1 MTNFSQPKGKQN
13 LLSRIG
19 VSTTVASL
27 IIFVFLPSFFLVSF
41 TFTRW
46 PEVYTEVFSNPL
58 IGDTNWILIQ
68 KYLALS
74 LRIAIFAVIIDLVVG
89 LPLAYILARKNF
101 WGKGFLEDLIT
112 FTLVIPTSGFGFA
125 TLIAWTS
132 ASGIGALL
140 TGGNVQIN
148 SVIPVLNVPLLML
161 VIHVALT
168 FPYIVK
174 TLKAKLE
181 DMSTLLE
188 QASGTLGASPLT
200 TFRKVLFPLT
210 LPAIFSGAVLAFAR
224 SLGETGATLVV
235 AGIFT
240 TAPIAV
246 ISWVSQFKFGSA
258 AFLGSLLIIVA
269 SAIILPIEY
278 FLQKK
283 GVTSFSFFSTLRIEK
298 RLQKIEDFASR
309 KLSRVRDLV
318 VILFLVI
325 VVVVPIFYV
334 MNSVALNWNSNP
346 NTGEVTDSVVYQLF
360 GPSNYFSALINATLI
375 SFASAAI
382 ATYIATCIA
391 IPTVFLIMR
400 SRFGRFLRTLLR
412 IPLIVP
418 TSALGL
424 SILLLWGPGG
434 LRLANP
440 GIWLIILTHI
450 VFSVPVV
457 VEPMLATFEGSD
469 IPLYVGASRT
479 LGATSYNSVESISLP
494 LLKRGILTGV
504 ILSFTRSLGET
515 GATFLVMGSDI
526 TIPPLVVNMVESLMY
541 PAAFFASTYLI
552 VLAFVLLMV
561 FRKVTTRSVSYTHL
575 TLPTILLV

>member
-1 MTNFSQPKGKQN
+1 VTNFSQAKGKKT

-19 VSTTVASL
+19 VSATVASL
-27 IIFVFLPSFFLVSF
+27 IIFVFLPSFFLISF

-46 PEVYTEVFSNPL
+46 PEVYTEVFANPL
-58 IGDTNWILIQ
+58 IGDTNWIEIQ
-68 KYLALS
+68 KYLGLS
-74 LRIAIFAVIIDLVVG
+74 LRLALSAVAIDLIFG
-89 LPLAYILARKNF
+89 IPLAYILARKKF

-148 SVIPVLNVPLLML
+148 TVIPVLNVPFLML
-161 VIHVALT
+161 IIHVALT

-181 DMSTLLE
+181 DMSTLFE
-188 QASGTLGASPLT
+188 QASGTLGAAPLT
-200 TFRKVLFPLT
+200 TFRKILVPLT
-210 LPAIFSGAVLAFAR
+210 LPAIFSGTVLAFAR

-235 AGIFT
+235 SGVFT

-269 SAIILPIEY
+269 SAIILPVEFI
-278 FLQKK
+278 LKKK
-283 GVTSFSFFSTLRIEK
+283 GVTSFSFFSTLHIEK
-298 RLQKIEDFASR
+298 WLQKFEDFASR
-309 KLSRVRDLV
+309 KLRRVRDIV
-318 VILFLVI
+318 VILFLII
-325 VVVVPIFYV
+325 VVVAPIVYV
-334 MNSVALNWNSNP
+334 VSSVAVSWNSDP
-346 NTGEVTDSVVYQLF
+346 DTGSVTDSVVYQLF
-360 GPSNYFSALINATLI
+360 GPSNYFSALMHATLV
-375 SFASAAI
+375 SFASAGI
-382 ATYIATCIA
+382 ATYVASCIA

-400 SRFGRFLRTLLR
+400 SRFGRILRALLR

-434 LRLANP
+434 MKLANP

-469 IPLYVGASRT
+469 IPLYEEASIT
-479 LGATSYNSVESISLP
+479 LGANSYNTVESISLP

-515 GATFLVMGSDI
+515 GATFLVMGSDV
-526 TIPPLVVNMVESLMY
+526 TIPPLVVNMVESLAI
-541 PAAFFASTYLI
+541 PAALFASTYLI
-552 VLAFVLLMV
+552 ALAFVLLMI
-561 FRKVTTRSVSYTHL
+561 FRKVTTR
-575 TLPTILLV
+575 

>member
-1 MTNFSQPKGKQN
+1 VTNFSQRKAKKT
-13 LLSRIG
+13 LLSRI
-19 VSTTVASL
+19 SMSATVVSL
-27 IIFVFLPSFFLVSF
+27 ILFVFLPSFFLISF

-46 PEVYTEVFSNPL
+46 PEVYTEVFANPL
-58 IGDTNWILIQ
+58 IGDTNWIEIQ
-68 KYLALS
+68 KYLGLSIRLALS
-74 LRIAIFAVIIDLVVG
+74 AIVVDLIFG
-89 LPLAYILARKNF
+89 IPLAYILARKKF
-101 WGKGFLEDLIT
+101 WGKGFLEDLIS

-140 TGGNVQIN
+140 TGGNVQID

-161 VIHVALT
+161 IIHVALT

-181 DMSTLLE
+181 DMSTLFE
-188 QASGTLGASPLT
+188 QASGTLGAAPLT
-200 TFRKVLFPLT
+200 TFRKILVPLT
-210 LPAIFSGAVLAFAR
+210 LPAIFSGTVLAFAR

-235 AGIFT
+235 SGVFT

-269 SAIILPIEY
+269 SAIILPVEFI
-278 FLQKK
+278 LKKK
-283 GVTSFSFFSTLRIEK
+283 GVTSFSFFSTLHIQK
-298 RLQKIEDFASR
+298 KLQKFEDFASR
-309 KLSRVRDLV
+309 KLSRIRDIVVIFFLILV
-318 VILFLVI
+318 VILPIIYVI
-325 VVVVPIFYV
+325 S
-334 MNSVALNWNSNP
+334 SVAVSWNSDP
-346 NTGEVTDSVVYQLF
+346 DTGKVTESVVYQLF
-360 GPSNYFSALINATLI
+360 GPSNYFSALMDATLV

-391 IPTVFLIMR
+391 IPTVFLIVR
-400 SRFGRFLRTLLR
+400 SRFGSILRALLR
-412 IPLIVP
+412 VPLIVP

-434 LRLANP
+434 MKLANP

-469 IPLYVGASRT
+469 IPLYEEASIT
-479 LGATSYNSVESISLP
+479 LGANAYNTVESISLP

-515 GATFLVMGSDI
+515 GATFLVMGSDV
-526 TIPPLVVNMVESLMY
+526 TIPPLVVNMVESLAI
-541 PAAFFASTYLI
+541 PAALFASTYLI
-552 VLAFVLLMV
+552 ALAFVLLMI
-561 FRKVTTRSVSYTHL
+561 FRKVTTR
-575 TLPTILLV
+575 

>member
-1 MTNFSQPKGKQN
+1 VTAFSQSKGKQN

-19 VSTTVASL
+19 VTATVASL
-27 IIFVFLPSFFLVSF
+27 IIFVFLPSFFLISF

-46 PEVYTEVFSNPL
+46 PEVYTEVFANPF
-58 IGDTNWILIQ
+58 IGDTNWIEIQ
-68 KYLALS
+68 KYLGLS
-74 LRIAIFAVIIDLVVG
+74 LRLAISAVIIDLIFG
-89 LPLAYILARKNF
+89 IPLAYILARKKF

-125 TLIAWTS
+125 TLIAWTTV
-132 ASGIGALL
+132 SGIGALFGRGIVETNYL
-140 TGGNVQIN
+140 
-148 SVIPVLNVPLLML
+148 IPGVNVPFIML
-161 VIHVALT
+161 IVHIALT

-181 DMSTLLE
+181 DMSTLFE
-188 QASGTLGASPLT
+188 QASGSLGASPLT

-210 LPAIFSGAVLAFAR
+210 IPAIFSGAVLAFAR

-235 AGIFT
+235 SSVYT

-246 ISWVSQFKFGSA
+246 ISWVSQFKFGPA

-269 SAIILPIEY
+269 SAIILPVE
-278 FLQKK
+278 FALQKK
-283 GVTSFSFFSTLRIEK
+283 GISSFSFFSKLHLEK
-298 RLQKIEDFASR
+298 KLLKVEDFASR
-309 KLSRVRDLV
+309 KLSRVRDAV
-318 VILFLVI
+318 VILFIVI
-325 VVVVPIFYV
+325 VVVVPIV
-334 MNSVALNWNSNP
+334 VVLNSVVLSWSSDP
-346 NTGEVTDSVVYQLF
+346 NTGKVTESVVYQLF
-360 GPSNYFSALINATLI
+360 GPSNYFSALLDATLV
-375 SFASAAI
+375 SFASAGI
-382 ATYIATCIA
+382 ATYIAACIA
-391 IPTVFLIMR
+391 IPTVFLIKR
-400 SRFGRFLRTLLR
+400 SRFGRFLRALLR

-434 LRLANP
+434 MRLADP

-469 IPLYVGASRT
+469 IPLYEGASRT
-479 LGATSYNSVESISLP
+479 LGANSYNTVESISLP

-515 GATFLVMGSDI
+515 GATFLVMGSDT
-526 TIPPLVVNMVESLMY
+526 TIPPLVVNMVESLAI
-541 PAAFFASTYLI
+541 PAALFASTYLI
-552 VLAFVLLMV
+552 AISFVLLMV
-561 FRKVTTRSVSYTHL
+561 FRKVTTR
-575 TLPTILLV
+575 

>member
-1 MTNFSQPKGKQN
+1 VTNFSQAKGKKT

-19 VSTTVASL
+19 VSATVASL
-27 IIFVFLPSFFLVSF
+27 IIFVFLPSFFLISF

-46 PEVYTEVFSNPL
+46 PEVYTEVFANPL
-58 IGDTNWILIQ
+58 IGDTNWIEIQ
-68 KYLALS
+68 KYLGLS
-74 LRIAIFAVIIDLVVG
+74 LRLALSAVAIDLIFG
-89 LPLAYILARKNF
+89 IPLAYILARKKF
-101 WGKGFLEDLIT
+101 WGKGFLEDLIS

-140 TGGNVQIN
+140 TGGNVQIDT
-148 SVIPVLNVPLLML
+148 VIPVLNVPFLML
-161 VIHVALT
+161 IIHVALT

-181 DMSTLLE
+181 DMSTLFE
-188 QASGTLGASPLT
+188 QASGTLGAAPLT
-200 TFRKVLFPLT
+200 TFRKILVPLT
-210 LPAIFSGAVLAFAR
+210 LPAIFSGTVLAFAR

-235 AGIFT
+235 SGVFT

-269 SAIILPIEY
+269 SAIILPVEFI
-278 FLQKK
+278 LKKK
-283 GVTSFSFFSTLRIEK
+283 GFTSFSFFSTLHIQK
-298 RLQKIEDFASR
+298 CLQKFEVFASR
-309 KLSRVRDLV
+309 KLSRVRDVV
-318 VILFLVI
+318 VIIFLII
-325 VVVVPIFYV
+325 VVVAPIVYV
-334 MNSVALNWNSNP
+334 VSSVAVSWNSDP
-346 NTGEVTDSVVYQLF
+346 DTGSVTDSVVYQLF
-360 GPSNYFSALINATLI
+360 GPSNYFSALMRATLV
-375 SFASAAI
+375 SFASAGI
-382 ATYIATCIA
+382 ATFVATCIA
-391 IPTVFLIMR
+391 ISTVFLIMR
-400 SRFGRFLRTLLR
+400 SRFGRVLRALLR

-434 LRLANP
+434 MRLADP

-457 VEPMLATFEGSD
+457 VEPTLATFEGSD
-469 IPLYVGASRT
+469 IPLYEEASIT
-479 LGATSYNSVESISLP
+479 LGANSYNTVESVSLP

-515 GATFLVMGSDI
+515 GATFLVMGSDV
-526 TIPPLVVNMVESLMY
+526 TIPPLVVNMVESLAI
-541 PAAFFASTYLI
+541 PAALFASTYLI
-552 VLAFVLLMV
+552 ALAFLLLMI
-561 FRKVTTRSVSYTHL
+561 FRKVTTR
-575 TLPTILLV
+575 

>member
-1 MTNFSQPKGKQN
+1 VTSFSQQIEKKTI
-13 LLSRIG
+13 LSRLG
-19 VSTTVASL
+19 VSATVASL
-27 IIFVFLPSFFLVSF
+27 IIFVFLPSFFLISF

-46 PEVYTEVFSNPL
+46 PEVYTEVFANPL
-58 IGDTNWILIQ
+58 IGNTNWIEIQ

-74 LRIAIFAVIIDLVVG
+74 LRLALTAVAVDLIFGI
-89 LPLAYILARKNF
+89 PLAYILARKDF
-101 WGKGFLEDLIT
+101 WGKGFLEDLIA

-132 ASGIGALL
+132 ASGLGSLL

-148 SVIPVLNVPLLML
+148 SVIPFLEVPFLML
-161 VIHVALT
+161 LIHVALT

-174 TLKAKLE
+174 TLKAKLD
-181 DMSTLLE
+181 DMSTLYE
-188 QASGTLGASPLT
+188 QASGTLGAAPLT

-210 LPAIFSGAVLAFAR
+210 LPAIFSGTVLAFAR

-235 AGIFT
+235 SGVFT

-269 SAIILPIEY
+269 SAIILPVEFI
-278 FLQKK
+278 LKKK
-283 GVTSFSFFSTLRIEK
+283 GVTSFSFFSTLHIEK
-298 RLQKIEDFASR
+298 RLQKFEDFASR
-309 KLSRVRDLV
+309 RLKRVRD
-318 VILFLVI
+318 I
-325 VVVVPIFYV
+325 VVVIFLIVVVIVPIVYV
-334 MNSVALNWNSNP
+334 INSVVLSWNSDP
-346 NTGEVTDSVVYQLF
+346 ITGKVTDGVVYQLF
-360 GPSNYFSALINATLI
+360 GPSNYFSALMDATFV
-375 SFASAAI
+375 SFASAGI
-382 ATYIATCIA
+382 ATYVAACIA

-400 SRFGRFLRTLLR
+400 SRFGRLLRAFLRV
-412 IPLIVP
+412 PLIVP

-434 LRLANP
+434 MRLANP

-450 VFSVPVV
+450 VFSVPVI

-469 IPLYVGASRT
+469 IPLYEDASLT
-479 LGATSYNSVESISLP
+479 LGANAYSTVESVSLP

-515 GATFLVMGSDI
+515 GATFLVMGSDV
-526 TIPPLVVNMVESLMY
+526 TIPPLVVNMVESLAI
-541 PAAFFASTYLI
+541 PAALFASTYLI
-552 VLAFVLLMV
+552 AIAFILLLI
-561 FRKVTTRSVSYTHL
+561 FRKVTTR
-575 TLPTILLV
+575 

>member
-1 MTNFSQPKGKQN
+1 MSA
-13 LLSRIG
+13 
-19 VSTTVASL
+19 TVASL
-27 IIFVFLPSFFLVSF
+27 IIFVFLPSFFLISF

-46 PEVYTEVFSNPL
+46 PEVYTEVFANPL
-58 IGDTNWILIQ
+58 IGDTNWIEIQ

-74 LRIAIFAVIIDLVVG
+74 LRLALTAIAIDLIFG
-89 LPLAYILARKNF
+89 IPLAYILARKDF
-101 WGKGFLEDLIT
+101 WGKGFLEDLIA

-132 ASGIGALL
+132 ASGLGALL

-148 SVIPVLNVPLLML
+148 SVIPFLEVPFLML
-161 VIHVALT
+161 LIHVALT

-174 TLKAKLE
+174 TLKAKLD
-181 DMSTLLE
+181 DMSTLYE
-188 QASGTLGASPLT
+188 QASGTLGAAPLT

-210 LPAIFSGAVLAFAR
+210 LPAIFSGTVLAFAR

-235 AGIFT
+235 SGVFT

-269 SAIILPIEY
+269 SAIILPVEFI
-278 FLQKK
+278 LKKK
-283 GVTSFSFFSTLRIEK
+283 GVTSFSFFSTLHIEK
-298 RLQKIEDFASR
+298 RLQKFEDFASR
-309 KLSRVRDLV
+309 RLKRVRD
-318 VILFLVI
+318 I
-325 VVVVPIFYV
+325 VVVIFLIVVVIVPIVYV
-334 MNSVALNWNSNP
+334 INSVVLSWNSDP
-346 NTGEVTDSVVYQLF
+346 ITGKVTDGVVYQLF
-360 GPSNYFSALINATLI
+360 GPSNYFSALMDATFV
-375 SFASAAI
+375 SFASAGI
-382 ATYIATCIA
+382 ATYVAACIA

-400 SRFGRFLRTLLR
+400 SRFGRLLRAFLRV
-412 IPLIVP
+412 PLIVP

-434 LRLANP
+434 MRLANP

-450 VFSVPVV
+450 VFSVPVI

-469 IPLYVGASRT
+469 IPLYEDASLT
-479 LGATSYNSVESISLP
+479 LGANAYSTVESVSLP

-515 GATFLVMGSDI
+515 GATFLVMGSDV
-526 TIPPLVVNMVESLMY
+526 TIPPLVVNMVESLAI
-541 PAAFFASTYLI
+541 PAALFASTYLI
-552 VLAFVLLMV
+552 ALAFILLLI
-561 FRKVTTRSVSYTHL
+561 FRKVTTR
-575 TLPTILLV
+575 

>member
-1 MTNFSQPKGKQN
+1 VTTFSELKEKKTW
-13 LLSRIG
+13 LSRFG
-19 VSTTVASL
+19 VSSTVAAL
-27 IIFVFLPSFFLVSF
+27 IIFVFLPSFFLISF

-46 PEVYTEVFSNPL
+46 PEVYTEVFANPL
-58 IGDTNWILIQ
+58 IGDTNWIEIQ
-68 KYLALS
+68 KYLSLS
-74 LRIAIFAVIIDLVVG
+74 LRLAVSAVAIDLLFGV
-89 LPLAYILARKNF
+89 PLAYILARKKF

-132 ASGIGALL
+132 ISGIGALFGHGIVETNQL
-140 TGGNVQIN
+140 
-148 SVIPVLNVPLLML
+148 IPIINVPFIML
-161 VIHVALT
+161 IVHVALT

-181 DMSTLLE
+181 DMSTLFE
-188 QASGTLGASPLT
+188 QASGTLGSSPLS

-210 LPAIFSGAVLAFAR
+210 IPAIFSGAVLAFAR
-224 SLGETGATLVV
+224 SLGETGATIVV
-235 AGIFT
+235 SSVFT

-246 ISWVSQFKFGSA
+246 ISWVSQFKFGPA

-269 SAIILPIEY
+269 SAIILPVEY
-278 FLQKK
+278 ALHKK
-283 GVTSFSFFSTLRIEK
+283 GISTFSFFSTLHLEK
-298 RLQKIEDFASR
+298 KLLKFEDFASR
-309 KLSRVRDLV
+309 KLSRVRDV
-318 VILFLVI
+318 IVILFVVI
-325 VVVVPIFYV
+325 AVVVPIIV
-334 MNSVALNWNSNP
+334 VLNSVVLSWNADP
-346 NTGEVTDSVVYQLF
+346 NTGKVTESVVYQLF
-360 GPSNYFSALINATLI
+360 GPSNYFSALMDATLV

-382 ATYIATCIA
+382 ATFIATCIA

-400 SRFGRFLRTLLR
+400 SRFGRVLRALLR

-434 LRLANP
+434 MRLADP

-469 IPLYVGASRT
+469 IPLYEEASIT
-479 LGATSYNSVESISLP
+479 LGANSYNTFEAVSIP

-515 GATFLVMGSDI
+515 GATFLVMGSDT
-526 TIPPLVVNMVESLMY
+526 TIPPLVVNMVESLAI
-541 PAAFFASTYLI
+541 PAALFASTYLI
-552 VLAFVLLMV
+552 ALAFLLLMI
-561 FRKVTTRSVSYTHL
+561 FRKVTTR
-575 TLPTILLV
+575 

>member
-1 MTNFSQPKGKQN
+1 VTIFSQPKGKQT

-19 VSTTVASL
+19 VSATVASL
-27 IIFVFLPSFFLVSF
+27 ILFVFLPSFFLISF

-46 PEVYTEVFSNPL
+46 PEVYTEVFANPL
-58 IGDTNWILIQ
+58 IGDTNWIEIQ
-68 KYLALS
+68 KYLGLS
-74 LRIAIFAVIIDLVVG
+74 LRLALSAVAIDLIFG
-89 LPLAYILARKNF
+89 LPLAYILARKKF

-140 TGGNVQIN
+140 TGGNLRIDTVVPLI
-148 SVIPVLNVPLLML
+148 NVPFLML
-161 VIHVALT
+161 IIHIALT

-181 DMSTLLE
+181 DMSTLYE
-188 QASGTLGASPLT
+188 QASETLGASPLT
-200 TFRKVLFPLT
+200 TFRKILIPLT
-210 LPAIFSGAVLAFAR
+210 VPAIFSGTVLAFAR

-235 AGIFT
+235 SGVFT

-269 SAIILPIEY
+269 SAIILPVE
-278 FLQKK
+278 FVLKKK
-283 GVTSFSFFSTLRIEK
+283 GVASFSFFSTLHIEK
-298 RLQKIEDFASR
+298 ALQKFEDFASR

-318 VILFLVI
+318 VIIFLII
-325 VVVVPIFYV
+325 VVVAPIVYV
-334 MNSVALNWNSNP
+334 VNSVALSWNSDP
-346 NTGEVTDSVVYQLF
+346 DTGNVNESVVYQLF
-360 GPSNYFSALINATLI
+360 GPSNYFAALMNATLV
-375 SFASAAI
+375 SFASAGI
-382 ATYIATCIA
+382 ATYVATCIA

-400 SRFGRFLRTLLR
+400 YRFGRFLRALLR

-434 LRLANP
+434 MRLANP

-457 VEPMLATFEGSD
+457 VEPTLATFEGSD
-469 IPLYVGASRT
+469 IPLYEEASLT
-479 LGATSYNSVESISLP
+479 LGANAYNTIESVSLP

-515 GATFLVMGSDI
+515 GATFLVMGSDT
-526 TIPPLVVNMVESLMY
+526 TIPPLVVNMVESLAI
-541 PAAFFASTYLI
+541 PAALFASTYLI
-552 VLAFVLLMV
+552 ALAFILLMI
-561 FRKVTTRSVSYTHL
+561 FRKVTTR
-575 TLPTILLV
+575 